1 MEPARHTSALLISGF
16 LFDNHEGITTL
27 SPGGLFGGRVAAPP
41 EGTALGTAA
50 PRSST
55 PSTTPSGCWTTTR
68 RGYHCCRSGCQD
80 MLRRHVVAPGVLSL
94 CMHFST
100 SFLVNTSGRALGCC
114 CGGVLR
120 GQRWD
125 IVAAGPSGVH
135 KLSRHTPRSRPLFL
149 EFSPSVDLPVV
160 LSLLYC
166 LPSNE
171 DFVFFR
177 SASRWSI
184 GDEQGH
190 RFLRFPA
197 PHLLFNGAQYH
208 SPEVRGFPRLLH
220 CEQLVQ
226 QSRCFFSQWRAHCL
240 FLSLRRR
247 NHLVS
252 DVDRRETGLFPG
264 KSDVAVWIIT
274 LKKSF
279 FQPFHPQSESA
290 IRKVHEDARSAQLA
304 AALGTSPAG
313 PHPDPSSTG

>member
-1 MEPARHTSALLISGF
+1 MCIFQPHFWLTPQVVRRAAA
-16 LFDNHEGITTL
+16 
-27 SPGGLFGGRVAAPP
+27 VAACCAGSA
-41 EGTALGTAA
+41 GTSLL
-50 PRSST
+50 
-55 PSTTPSGCWTTTR
+55 
-68 RGYHCCRSGCQD
+68 Q
-80 MLRRHVVAPGVLSL
+80 VLL
-94 CMHFST
+94 VFT
-100 SFLVNTSGRALGCC
+100 SFQDTRHDFVRFLWSFL
-114 CGGVLR
+114 L
-120 GQRWD
+120 
-125 IVAAGPSGVH
+125 
-135 KLSRHTPRSRPLFL
+135 LSI
-149 EFSPSVDLPVV
+149 
-160 LSLLYC
+160 SLLCC
-166 LPSNE
+166 LFCIVSQATKIL
-171 DFVFFR
+171 FFR

-190 RFLRFPA
+190 RFPRFPA
-197 PHLLFNGAQYH
+197 PRLLFNGAQFH

-226 QSRCFFSQWRAHCL
+226 QSRCFFSQWRAPCL

-274 LKKSF
+274 LKKKF

-290 IRKVHEDARSAQLA
+290 TRKVHEDARPAQLA